1 MLSQKQNISENILK
15 GIYENLPVSISR
27 INKDGWLLEVK
38 GNICDKNANHENIEF
53 NYFNYYP
60 YLRPYLEEILI
71 KRTGVYS
78 YETQIPSQ
86 DGSVRYFNNSAF
98 PVENEEGDV
107 ELIIVSLDITK
118 DTLAK
123 ESLNK
128 KNKELKA
135 IFDAVPDIYLRINDK
150 GIILDYKSGP
160 ISNYNIPPE
169 LQLGKPIYQFIEK
182 KITKILNKAIER
194 VRKKN
199 KLFSF
204 IYSEPSGINKKY
216 FEARFF
222 PLYENEIIVIV
233 RDITKRKIVEEK
245 IKEKDKLLLETQ
257 KIAKIFSFIW
267 DLKNNLVTWTDEFY
281 NLIQKKPWEFENTPE
296 EFLNYVHPQDKQSLI
311 LEIESTIK
319 NKSNLY
325 VEYRFITPDKKV
337 IYLSTEAKLK
347 LNKIGNPIKM
357 IGFTQDITDRKLNEL
372 ELITRKMEL
381 ENVLENIES
390 IISQKT
396 AEVIL
401 AKENAEKANQAKT
414 LFLANISHEL
424 KTPIHAIMSFAELGM
439 EKIDKLDKEKIK
451 DYFSKIYQSGE
462 RLYTLMNNLL
472 DLSKLEIGN
481 ETYKF
486 ENEDILK
493 LTNNIVQE
501 LEGLLK
507 KKNLTIQLQK
517 NTDCTI
523 VCMDTSKIMQVIRNL
538 LSNAIKFSQEN
549 SLIKIEITSGN
560 YFFPGR
566 DKKEEAIIWKIID
579 SGEGILE
586 EEKEIIFEKFE
597 KGKKYKSGNTGTGL
611 GLAISKEIIQG
622 HRGIIF
628 AKNHSVLGAEFTFVI
643 PKTQN
648 I

>member
-204 IYSEPSGINKKY
+204 VYSEPSGINKKY

-267 DLKNNLVTWTDEFY
+267 DLKTNIVTWTDEFY
-281 NLIQKKPWEFENTPE
+281 RLIQKKPWEFENTPE

-347 LNKIGNPIKM
+347 INKKGNPIKM